1 MLIEARDV
9 SVFRSSYT
17 VLDNVS
23 LDVAADDF
31 ITLIGPNGAGKSM
44 LLKTLLKL
52 NRADKGS
59 VTHTPDLK
67 IGYVPEKIAFDRTMP
82 MQVGRFLR
90 LHNKISDYDLS
101 ALCAETGAS
110 HLLARPVA
118 DLSGGELQRVL
129 LTRALIG
136 NPHILM
142 LDEPAQNLDVNGQL
156 QFYKLL
162 EDIYADREIA
172 ILMVSH
178 DLHLVM
184 SSTRKVVCLYRHICC
199 SGTPES
205 VAKDPEFI
213 SIFGDEM
220 ARLMA
225 VYPHSH
231 THDHTHD
238 HARKPDNS

>member
-1 MLIEARDV
+1 M
-9 SVFRSSYT
+9 
-17 VLDNVS
+17 
-23 LDVAADDF
+23 
-31 ITLIGPNGAGKSM
+31 
-44 LLKTLLKL
+44 
-52 NRADKGS
+52 
-59 VTHTPDLK
+59 
-67 IGYVPEKIAFDRTMP
+67 
-82 MQVGRFLR
+82 
-90 LHNKISDYDLS
+90 HNKISDYDLS